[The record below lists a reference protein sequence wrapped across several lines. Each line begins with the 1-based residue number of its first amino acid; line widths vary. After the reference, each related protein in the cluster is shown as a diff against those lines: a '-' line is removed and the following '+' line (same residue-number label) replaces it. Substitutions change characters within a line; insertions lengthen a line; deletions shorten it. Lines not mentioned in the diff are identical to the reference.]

1 MKTQHEYI
9 YGTTNIKLSA
19 SVCNILVTDCF
30 NFGFVKNNLANISGF
45 LNNIIPKL
53 SKLRESHHNDLLKY
67 NNNDEKITKIV
78 ESNIY
83 NVYLKQ
89 FDLEDENQI
98 NIPFRINNNARNY
111 FIYIEDNLLPLFDI
125 DFTNYIR
132 SLLKEYSIK
141 DNIKRE
147 LCYFSE
153 QLNDLK
159 KSIKNNQ
166 FIKICTNEKNVY
178 KIIPVA
184 LEQSN
189 VRNKNYIIGYDPVDT
204 SIIFIELADIKN
216 ISYLKEEFI
225 LSDDQVERICNHAY
239 DILNKEEE

>member
-1 MKTQHEYI
+1 MKIQHEYI

-19 SVCNILVTDCF
+19 NICNVIVKDCF
-30 NFGFVKNNLANISGF
+30 NFGYFKNDLANINGF
-45 LNNIIPKL
+45 LNNLIPKL
-53 SKLRESHHNDLLKY
+53 SKLRELHHNDLLKH

-89 FDLEDENQI
+89 FDLEEDNQI
-98 NIPFRINNNARNY
+98 NIPFRINNNSRNY
-111 FIYIEDNLLPLFDI
+111 FIYIEDNLLTLFNT

-153 QLNDLK
+153 HLDNLK
-159 KSIKNNQ
+159 NSIKNNQ
-166 FIKICTNEKNVY
+166 FIKIYTNNKDVY
-178 KIIPVA
+178 KIIPVS
-184 LEQSN
+184 LEQSC
-189 VRNKNYIIGYDPVDT
+189 VRNKNYIVGYDSSDT
-204 SIIFIELADIKN
+204 SIIIIELAIIKE

-225 LSDDQVERICNHAY
+225 LSDVQVEHICNCAY
-239 DILNKEEE
+239 DILSKEEQ

>member
-1 MKTQHEYI
+1 MKLQHEYI
-9 YGTTNIKLSA
+9 YGTTNIKLPISI
-19 SVCNILVTDCF
+19 CKILVTDCF
-30 NFGFVKNNLANISGF
+30 NFGFIKNNIANISGF

-67 NNNDEKITKIV
+67 NNYDERITRIV

-83 NVYLKQ
+83 NIYLKQ
-89 FDLEDENQI
+89 FDLDDENQI
-98 NIPFRINNNARNY
+98 NIPFRINNDSRNY

-141 DNIKRE
+141 DKIKRE

-153 QLNDLK
+153 HLDNINQ
-159 KSIKNNQ
+159 SIKNNQ
-166 FIKICTNEKNVY
+166 FIKIYTNDKITY
-178 KIIPVA
+178 KIIPVV

-189 VRNKNYIIGYDPVDT
+189 GTNKNYIIGYDPKDS
-204 SIIFIELADIKN
+204 SIIFIELATIKD
-216 ISYLKEEFI
+216 ISYLKDKFI
-225 LSDDQVERICNHAY
+225 LTDDQVECICNNAY

>member
-19 SVCNILVTDCF
+19 SIFNILVIDCF
-30 NFGFVKNNLANISGF
+30 NFGYIKNDLANISGF

-53 SKLRESHHNDLLKY
+53 SKLRESHHNDLLEF

-83 NVYLKQ
+83 NIYLKQ
-89 FDLEDENQI
+89 FDLEDDNQI
-98 NIPFRINNNARNY
+98 NIPFRINNNSRNY
-111 FIYIEDNLLPLFDI
+111 FLYIEDNLLPLFDI

-153 QLNDLK
+153 HLSDLK
-159 KSIKNNQ
+159 KAIKNNQ
-166 FIKICTNEKNVY
+166 FIKIHTNYKDLY
-178 KIIPVA
+178 KIIPVS

-189 VRNKNYIIGYDPVDT
+189 VKCKNYIVGYDPVDT
-204 SIIFIELADIKN
+204 SIIFIEIAIIKD
-216 ISYLKEEFI
+216 ISYLKEKFI
-225 LSDDQVERICNHAY
+225 LSDEQVEHICNYAY
-239 DILNKEEE
+239 DVLNKEED